1 MSYGSERYFAKY
13 TWALGAATP
22 ATAED
27 RYHLAKQIRMLMD
40 CRKGLKPGDPRVVDA
55 ARMLDVMRGKA
66 ATLRGLLGGRTKNEV
81 ALEGAKV
88 DGAVADESGVAMLA
102 TVASLKTAFVKRLD
116 ELSENVSTHLMV
128 TTRATHTALTVASAV
143 MSGVPDEKAD
153 EADEADEAEDAAVE
167 IPSRKRVR
175 AQSTQSPKKAKLV
188 LPACEVL

>member
-1 MSYGSERYFAKY
+1 MFKRRRYP
-13 TWALGAATP
+13 WAVAAATP

-27 RYHLAKQIRMLMD
+27 RSHLAKQIRMLMD
-40 CRKGLKPGDPRVVDA
+40 CRKGLKPGDPRVVEA

-102 TVASLKTAFVKRLD
+102 KLARAQTAVVKQLD
-116 ELSENVSTHLMV
+116 ELREDVSAHLV
-128 TTRATHTALTVASAV
+128 VSSRATRNALKVAGAA

-153 EADEADEAEDAAVE
+153 ETAEAEDVDVE

-175 AQSTQSPKKAKLV
+175 AQSTRTPKKAKGRLS
-188 LPACEVL
+188 